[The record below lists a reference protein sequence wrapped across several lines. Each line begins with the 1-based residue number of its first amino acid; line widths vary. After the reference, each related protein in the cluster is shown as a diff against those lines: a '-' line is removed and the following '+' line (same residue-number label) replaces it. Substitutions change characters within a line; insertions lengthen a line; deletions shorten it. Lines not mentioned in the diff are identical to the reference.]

1 MINYI
6 HYTMLLII
14 LGLAIYIFR
23 QGILICKYKKYYVY
37 FNYLMSDIPLGL
49 YLKDLKGNIL
59 FANEK
64 FAQFSGI
71 SRKVLEHKNV
81 SDIFPK
87 YLLDQMYVDDARII
101 EDKENVTIEEIIA
114 IKRDEQHFYRIL
126 KSPVLDSKKNVC
138 GFIVL
143 LKEIDEEKEIE
154 SCKKD
159 FVATLTH
166 DLKTPNASQMNI
178 ISMLL
183 SGSLGE
189 LNPQQKE
196 FIELMS
202 CSCKYVSDLVSTIM
216 DTYCYEDG
224 NIKLKCEQFDIV
236 LLISRLCKALNGLA
250 QEKNQKIVFKP
261 YKNTCVINADRLQI
275 KRVLVNLISNAI
287 SYGFQGT
294 TINVDL
300 ENKNGQVVFSISNKS
315 HPIPEEELATLFERY
330 KRTKFSYFNKVST
343 GLGLYLSKKIIEM
356 HNGEVFAKSSEDGT
370 CVFGFNI

>member
-1 MINYI
+1 
-6 HYTMLLII
+6 
-14 LGLAIYIFR
+14 
-23 QGILICKYKKYYVY
+23 
-37 FNYLMSDIPLGL
+37 MSDIPLGL

-101 EDKENVTIEEIIA
+101 EDKENVTVEEIIA

-250 QEKNQKIVFKP
+250 KEKNQKIVFKP
-261 YKNTCVINADRLQI
+261 YKNPCFVNADRLQI

-370 CVFGFNI
+370 CVFGFNIKN